1 MFLQSV
7 LVDFFLN
14 PWFLLSLTF
23 WVIVLILVYLLRNK
37 KGATYLFFPLLVM
50 FKTRKLN
57 NFIKRISRRA
67 PKFWRVFW
75 TIGIFIS
82 FSFTIFAFYFFF
94 NNFISLIVDPR
105 IEQAIVPLIPGVTI
119 DLPIFAYLILPL
131 LFILTTHEFAHGISA
146 SADGIDVKSTG
157 VLGAGLFY
165 IIGFGAFVEVD
176 ERELNS
182 SKIHRNTR
190 LRIAAAGT
198 YINGIT
204 AGIAFLLLLSYPFF
218 VSPYYRQ
225 VTQVNSVLTKET
237 GGFNYS
243 NLTRGDVILALKH
256 QGDVDD
262 NYVYV
267 DEFKKITLTSIL
279 TNETSLQTSIGD
291 NLTLKIYDPSLDIYT
306 EKNISLGPRYYLGIG
321 YDYIPNGTEIRIYK
335 IFSES
340 EGGNN
345 YDKNLIEGM
354 VINKINGISIN
365 QTNGDT
371 IEAVLTNFNLQ
382 TLNLSTDTE
391 TFILDVIPVGVVI
404 GIYSNSYYM
413 PLNGVAKLFTSA
425 WPDFVLK
432 EISWLFVIAFSITLF
447 NMLPLPVFDGD
458 RIVKELVNWGIG
470 EDYQSLKKKTDKFIY
485 KKEEKEIPLSEYRV
499 ENIDYIKINLNYP
512 EKMGE
517 QNEIILSEET
527 YSLIDKIGD
536 GFKDSIVLNLPEQS
550 KLQEGSLFEISY
562 HYWHDKKRKIKKRIL
577 NTIRYITLFIV
588 IGNFVLSF
596 VKFGGLF
603 FWV

>member
-1 MFLQSV
+1 MSILSDFL
-7 LVDFFLN
+7 LN
-14 PWFLLSLTF
+14 PWFILSLIF

-57 NFIKRISRRA
+57 NFLKRISRRA
-67 PKFWRVFW
+67 PKFWKVFW

-82 FSFTIFAFYFFF
+82 FGFTIYAFYFFF
-94 NNFISLIVDPR
+94 TNFVNLIFNPR
-105 IEQAIVPLIPGVTI
+105 PEQAIILLIPGVT
-119 DLPIFAYLILPL
+119 LPLPFVFYLILPL

-146 SADGIDVKSTG
+146 GADGIDVKSTG

-165 IIGFGAFVEVD
+165 IIGFGAFVEID

-204 AGIAFLLLLSYPFF
+204 AGIAFLLILSYPFF
-218 VSPYYRQ
+218 ISPYYRQ
-225 VTQVNSVLTKET
+225 VTQVYELLTEDE
-237 GGFNYS
+237 GGFNYG
-243 NLTRGDVILALKH
+243 NLSTGDVILALKH
-256 QGDVDD
+256 KGDLDN
-262 NYVYV
+262 NYVYIN
-267 DEFKKITLTSIL
+267 ELKKITLTTIL
-279 TNETSLQTSIGD
+279 TNGTSLQVSIGD
-291 NLTLKIYDPSLDIYT
+291 NLTLKIYDPSLDIEK
-306 EKNISLGPRYYLGIG
+306 EKNITLGPRYYLGIR

-340 EGGNN
+340 EDGNN

-354 VINKINGISIN
+354 MINKINGISIN
-365 QTNGDT
+365 KTNGDT
-371 IEAVLTNFNLQ
+371 IERVLTNFNLL

-391 TFILDVIPVGVVI
+391 TFILDVDTVGVVI
-404 GIYSNSYYM
+404 GIYSNLYYM

-425 WPDFVLK
+425 WPDFILK

-458 RIVKELVNWGIG
+458 RIVKELINWGIG

-499 ENIDYIKINLNYP
+499 ENIDYIKINLKNQ

-517 QNEIILSEET
+517 QSNIILSEEN

-536 GFKDSIVLNLPEQS
+536 GFKDSVALNLPEQS
-550 KLQEGSLFEISY
+550 KLEEGSLFEISY
-562 HYWHDKKRKIKKRIL
+562 HYWHDKKRKIKKSIL
-577 NTIRYITLFIV
+577 NSIRYITLFIV

>member
-1 MFLQSV
+1 MSILSDFL
-7 LVDFFLN
+7 LN
-14 PWFLLSLTF
+14 PWFILSLIF

-57 NFIKRISRRA
+57 NFLKRISRRA
-67 PKFWRVFW
+67 PKFWKVFW

-82 FSFTIFAFYFFF
+82 FGFTIYAFYFFF
-94 NNFISLIVDPR
+94 TNFVNLIFNPR
-105 IEQAIVPLIPGVTI
+105 PEQAIIPLIPGVT
-119 DLPIFAYLILPL
+119 LPLPFFFYLILPL

-146 SADGIDVKSTG
+146 GADGIDVKSTG

-204 AGIAFLLLLSYPFF
+204 AGIAFLLILSYPFF
-218 VSPYYRQ
+218 ISPYYRQ
-225 VTQVNSVLTKET
+225 VSQVYELLTEDE
-237 GGFNYS
+237 GGFNYG
-243 NLTRGDVILALKH
+243 NLSTGDVILALKH
-256 QGDVDD
+256 KGDLDN
-262 NYVYV
+262 NYVYIN
-267 DEFKKITLTSIL
+267 EFKKITLTTIL
-279 TNETSLQTSIGD
+279 TNVTSLQVSVGD
-291 NLTLKIYDPSLDIYT
+291 NLTLKIYDPSLDIEK
-306 EKNISLGPRYYLGIG
+306 EKNITLGPRYYLGIR

-340 EGGNN
+340 EDGNN

-354 VINKINGISIN
+354 MINKINGISIN
-365 QTNGDT
+365 KTNGDT
-371 IEAVLTNFNLQ
+371 IERVLTNFNLL

-391 TFILDVIPVGVVI
+391 TFILDVDTLGVVI
-404 GIYSNSYYM
+404 GIYSNLYYM

-425 WPDFVLK
+425 WPDFILK

-458 RIVKELVNWGIG
+458 RIVKELINWGIG

-499 ENIDYIKINLNYP
+499 ENIDYIKINLKNQ

-517 QNEIILSEET
+517 QSNIILSEEN

-536 GFKDSIVLNLPEQS
+536 GFKDSVALNLPEQT
-550 KLQEGSLFEISY
+550 KLEEGSLFEISY
-562 HYWHDKKRKIKKRIL
+562 HYWHDKKRKIKKSIL
-577 NTIRYITLFIV
+577 NSIRYITLFIV

>member
-1 MFLQSV
+1 MSILSDFL
-7 LVDFFLN
+7 LN
-14 PWFLLSLTF
+14 PWFLLSLIF
-23 WVIVLILVYLLRNK
+23 WVIALILVYLLRNK

-82 FSFTIFAFYFFF
+82 FGFTIYAFYFFF
-94 NNFISLIVDPR
+94 TNFVNLIFNPR
-105 IEQAIVPLIPGVTI
+105 PEQAIILLIPGVT
-119 DLPIFAYLILPL
+119 LPLPLVFYLILPL

-204 AGIAFLLLLSYPFF
+204 AGIAFLLILSYPFF
-218 VSPYYRQ
+218 ISPYYRQ
-225 VTQVNSVLTKET
+225 VTQVSEVLTEDK
-237 GGFNYS
+237 GGYNYG
-243 NLTRGDVILALKH
+243 NLSTGDVLLALKH
-256 QGDVDD
+256 KGDLD
-262 NYVYV
+262 NNYIYIN
-267 DEFKKITLTSIL
+267 EFKKITLTTIL
-279 TNETSLQTSIGD
+279 TNETSLQVSIGD
-291 NLTLKIYDPSLDIYT
+291 NLTLKIYDPSLDIER
-306 EKNISLGPRYYLGIG
+306 EKNITLGPRYYLGIR

-340 EGGNN
+340 EDGNN

-354 VINKINGISIN
+354 MINKINGISIN

-371 IEAVLTNFNLQ
+371 IEKVLTNFNLL

-391 TFILDVIPVGVVI
+391 TFILDVDTVGVVI
-404 GIYSNSYYM
+404 GIYSNLYYM
-413 PLNGVAKLFTSA
+413 PLNDVAKLFTSA
-425 WPDFVLK
+425 WPDFILK

-458 RIVKELVNWGIG
+458 RIVKELINWGIG

-499 ENIDYIKINLNYP
+499 ENIDYIKINLKNQ
-512 EKMGE
+512 EKIGE
-517 QNEIILSEET
+517 QSNIILSEEN

-536 GFKDSIVLNLPEQS
+536 GFKDSVALNLPEQS
-550 KLQEGSLFEISY
+550 KLEEGSLFEISY
-562 HYWHDKKRKIKKRIL
+562 HYWHDKKRKIKKSIL
-577 NTIRYITLFIV
+577 NSIRYITLFIV

-596 VKFGGLF
+596 VKFGGLL

>member
-1 MFLQSV
+1 MSILSDFL
-7 LVDFFLN
+7 LN
-14 PWFLLSLTF
+14 PWFILSLIF

-57 NFIKRISRRA
+57 NFLKRISRRA
-67 PKFWRVFW
+67 PKFWKVFW

-82 FSFTIFAFYFFF
+82 FGFTIYAFYFFF
-94 NNFISLIVDPR
+94 TNFVNLIFNPR
-105 IEQAIVPLIPGVTI
+105 PEQAIILLIPGVT
-119 DLPIFAYLILPL
+119 LPLPFVFYLILPL

-146 SADGIDVKSTG
+146 GADGIDVKSTG

-165 IIGFGAFVEVD
+165 IIGFGAFVEID

-204 AGIAFLLLLSYPFF
+204 AGIAFLLILSYPFF
-218 VSPYYRQ
+218 ISPYYRQ
-225 VTQVNSVLTKET
+225 VTQVYELLTEDE
-237 GGFNYS
+237 GGFNYG
-243 NLTRGDVILALKH
+243 NLSTGDVILALKH
-256 QGDVDD
+256 KGDLDN
-262 NYVYV
+262 NYVYIN
-267 DEFKKITLTSIL
+267 ELKKITLTTIL
-279 TNETSLQTSIGD
+279 TNETSLQVSIGD
-291 NLTLKIYDPSLDIYT
+291 NLTLKIYDPSLDIEK
-306 EKNISLGPRYYLGIG
+306 EKNITLGPRYYLGIR

-340 EGGNN
+340 EDGNN

-354 VINKINGISIN
+354 MINKINGISIN
-365 QTNGDT
+365 KTNGDT
-371 IEAVLTNFNLQ
+371 IERVLTNFNLL

-391 TFILDVIPVGVVI
+391 TFILDVDTVGVVI
-404 GIYSNSYYM
+404 GIYSNLYYM

-425 WPDFVLK
+425 WPDFILK

-458 RIVKELVNWGIG
+458 RIVKELINWGIG

-499 ENIDYIKINLNYP
+499 ENIDYIKINLKNQ

-517 QNEIILSEET
+517 QSNIILSEEN

-536 GFKDSIVLNLPEQS
+536 GFKDSVALNLPEQS
-550 KLQEGSLFEISY
+550 KLEEGSLFEISY
-562 HYWHDKKRKIKKRIL
+562 HYWHDKKRKIKKSIL
-577 NTIRYITLFIV
+577 NSIRYITLFIV

>member
-1 MFLQSV
+1 MSILSDFL
-7 LVDFFLN
+7 LN
-14 PWFLLSLTF
+14 PWFLLSLIF
-23 WVIVLILVYLLRNK
+23 WVITLILVYLLRNK

-82 FSFTIFAFYFFF
+82 FSFTIYAFYFFF
-94 NNFISLIVDPR
+94 TNFIGLIIAPR
-105 IEQAIVPLIPGVTI
+105 VEQAIFPLIPGVTI

-146 SADGIDVKSTG
+146 GADGIDVKSTG

-204 AGIAFLLLLSYPFF
+204 AGIAFLLLLSYPFII
-218 VSPYYRQ
+218 SPFYRQ
-225 VTQVNSVLTKET
+225 VTQVNSVITEEG
-237 GGFNYS
+237 GGFNYN
-243 NLTRGDVILALKH
+243 NLVKGDVILALKH
-256 QGDVDD
+256 KGDFDD
-262 NYVYV
+262 NYVYI

-279 TNETSLQTSIGD
+279 TNKTSLQTSIGD
-291 NLTLKIYDPSLDIYT
+291 NLTLKTYDPSLDIYT
-306 EKNISLGPRYYLGIG
+306 EKNITLGPRYYLGIR
-321 YDYIPNGTEIRIYK
+321 YDYIPNGTEIIIYK
-335 IFSES
+335 IFTES

-345 YDKNLIEGM
+345 YDKSLTEGM
-354 VINKINGISIN
+354 MINKINGISIN

-371 IEAVLTNFNLQ
+371 IERVLTNFNLQ

-391 TFILDVIPVGVVI
+391 TFILDVVIVGVVI
-404 GIYSNSYYM
+404 GIYSNSYFM

-425 WPDFVLK
+425 WPDFILK

-458 RIVKELVNWGIG
+458 RIVKELINWGIG

-499 ENIDYIKINLNYP
+499 ENIDYIKINLKNQ

-517 QNEIILSEET
+517 QSNIILSEEN

-536 GFKDSIVLNLPEQS
+536 GFKDSVALNLPEQS
-550 KLQEGSLFEISY
+550 KLEEGSLFEISY
-562 HYWHDKKRKIKKRIL
+562 HYWHDKKRKIKKSIL

>member
-7 LVDFFLN
+7 FVDFFLN
-14 PWFLLSLTF
+14 PWFILSLTF

-50 FKTRKLN
+50 FKTKKLN

-82 FSFTIFAFYFFF
+82 FSFTIFALYFFF
-94 NNFISLIVDPR
+94 TNFISLIVDPR
-105 IEQAIVPLIPGVTI
+105 IEQAIIPLIPGVTI

-131 LFILTTHEFAHGISA
+131 LFILTTHEFAHGIA
-146 SADGIDVKSTG
+146 AGVDGIDVKSTG

-182 SKIHRNTR
+182 NKFNRNTR

-218 VSPYYRQ
+218 ISPYYRQ
-225 VTQVNSVLTKET
+225 VTQVNSVLTEEG

-243 NLTRGDVILALKH
+243 NLIQGDVILALKH
-256 QGDVDD
+256 KGELDD
-262 NYVYV
+262 NYVYI
-267 DEFKKITLTSIL
+267 DEFNKKTLTSIL
-279 TNETSLQTSIGD
+279 TNETTLQTSIGD

-306 EKNISLGPRYYLGIG
+306 EKNITLGPRYYLGIR
-321 YDYIPNGTEIRIYK
+321 YDYIPNGTKIRIYK

-345 YDKNLIEGM
+345 YDKNLTEGIL
-354 VINKINGISIN
+354 VNKINGISIN
-365 QTNGDT
+365 QSNGDT
-371 IEAVLTNFNLQ
+371 LEKVLTNFNLH

-391 TFILDVIPVGVVI
+391 TFILDVVPVGVVI
-404 GIYSNSYYM
+404 GIYSNSYYF
-413 PLNGVAKLFTSA
+413 PLNSVAKLFTNA
-425 WPDFVLK
+425 WPDFILK
-432 EISWLFVIAFSITLF
+432 ELSWLFVIAFSITLF

-485 KKEEKEIPLSEYRV
+485 KKEDKEIPLSEYRV
-499 ENIDYIKINLNYP
+499 DNIDYIKINLNYQ

-517 QNEIILSEET
+517 QSEIIISEENF
-527 YSLIDKIGD
+527 SLIDKIGD
-536 GFKDSIVLNLPEQS
+536 GFKDSILLNLPEQS
-550 KLQEGSLFEISY
+550 KLEEGSLFEISY
-562 HYWHDKKRKIKKRIL
+562 NYWHDKKRKIKKRIL
-577 NTIRYITLFIV
+577 NTIRYITLFIL

-596 VKFGGLF
+596 VKFGALL